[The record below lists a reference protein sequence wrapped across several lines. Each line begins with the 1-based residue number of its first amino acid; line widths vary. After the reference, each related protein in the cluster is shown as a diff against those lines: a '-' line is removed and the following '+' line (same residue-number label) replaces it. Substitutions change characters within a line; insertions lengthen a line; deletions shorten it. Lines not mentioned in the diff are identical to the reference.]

1 MNALLAMGRGDVDH
15 SALVLLVEQPGSV
28 EILTQPDLKSGKK
41 PGGVDSVPQCV
52 LSIER

>member
-41 PGGVDSVPQCV
+41 PEGGWILSLSVCYP
-52 LSIER
+52 